1 LYLKLTTGICR
12 SKKRLD
18 GKTVIVTGANTGE
31 DMVRRAIPPHPQ
43 PHMPSL
49 YAQVQRENFTV

>member
-1 LYLKLTTGICR
+1 MKLTTGICR

-31 DMVRRAIPPHPQ
+31 DMMNQAICPAPHIL
-43 PHMPSL
+43 SL
-49 YAQVQRENFTV
+49 FAQG

>member
-1 LYLKLTTGICR
+1 LYLKLTTGVCR

-31 DMVRRAIPPHPQ
+31 DMMSQAICPAPHI
-43 PHMPSL
+43 PSL
-49 YAQVQRENFTV
+49 FAQGYLYFLMQ